1 MSTLELAARL
11 TQLQEWEQIANE
23 AKAEAEAIKDE
34 IKQLMLDR
42 GVEELEAG
50 EHIIRYTTVVSN
62 RFDTTAFK
70 KSYNEIYKAFTK
82 QTMSRRFTISA

>member
-1 MSTLELAARL
+1 MSTLELTTMIA
-11 TQLQEWEQIANE
+11 QLKEWESIMEE

-34 IKQLMLDR
+34 LKQLMIDR

-50 EHIIRYTTVVSN
+50 EHIIRYTTVISN

-70 KSYNEIYKAFTK
+70 KAYNNIYQMYTK
-82 QTMSRRFTISA
+82 QSTSRRFTISA

>member
-1 MSTLELAARL
+1 MSTLELTNKIA
-11 TQLQEWEQIANE
+11 QLQEWEQIANE

-34 IKQLMLDR
+34 LKQLMLNR

-50 EHIIRYTTVVSN
+50 EHIIRYTSVISN

-70 KSYNEIYKAFTK
+70 KAYNEIYKAFTK
-82 QTMSRRFTISA
+82 QSTSRRFTIA

>member
-1 MSTLELAARL
+1 MSTLDLITKIA
-11 TQLQEWEQIANE
+11 QLQEWEQIANE

-34 IKQLMLDR
+34 LKQLMLNR

-50 EHIIRYTTVVSN
+50 EHIIRYTSVISN

-70 KSYNEIYKAFTK
+70 KAYNEIDKAFTK
-82 QTMSRRFTISA
+82 RRFTIA

>member
-1 MSTLELAARL
+1 MSTLELSARL

-82 QTMSRRFTISA
+82 QTTSRRFTISA